1 MKIPYLKKKPELKSY
16 HNVTWEDN
24 YSWIHQ
30 KNILEVLRDKTKL
43 DPEVKNYLDEENSYA
58 NYHLKDTENLQKKLF
73 DEIKG
78 RIKLDDESLPYKDH
92 TYEYW
97 SKTTAVGNYSI
108 KLRKKIDTDLVEEI
122 WNGDEEKKKLETEY
136 FGVGDLEVSN
146 NDKYLGYSLDIK
158 GSEYYTIFIRDIKT
172 NEIITKEI
180 SETSGGITF
189 SLDDKYVFYSKLDQN
204 HRARKIYRHEIGNFN
219 GQDELI
225 FEEKS
230 EAFTVSIGLSSDE
243 KYYFIN
249 TSDHNTSEQY
259 YFGVDEINIK
269 PKLIIKREKGII
281 YSVSSWDSKFFNH
294 TNKDAEDF
302 KIDVSDSLEKQNWKT
317 FIPPRDEV
325 LIGGC
330 TFLKNWI
337 IRSETS
343 NALDKLFVKN
353 ISSGVEE
360 ELIFS
365 NETVYVPGIS
375 LIQKDR
381 DTDNV
386 YLGYSSPK
394 TPSRVYSYNLSTKT
408 KKLVKEQEIPS
419 GHNPEDYIVERVDYK
434 SHDGRLVPLT
444 ITRHKKTKIDGSAN
458 LLLYGYGSY
467 GSSMSPNFSSTRLSL
482 INRDIIWATAHIRGG
497 MEKGMKWWKEGK
509 LINKKNTFEDYIH
522 AAKYLIDN
530 NYSSK
535 GKIIGM
541 GGSAGGLLMG
551 AVVNQAPELFLGI
564 IMAVPFVD
572 SLTTNL
578 DHSLPLT
585 VGEFDEFGNAKD
597 IKEHFD
603 YIFSYAPYNNI
614 KKMDYPH
621 ILITTSLSANTLAV
635 TPEPHENTIF
645 LLWSKLNG
653 LNFST
658 ILSLA
663 INVRSSVF
671 INSEK
676 GKQNEFLIDPLLKP
690 FLGSATFPSNL
701 SILLASITLN
711 SFSEIFLSISCLSFT
726 SFLFS
731 LAL

>member
-1 MKIPYLKKKPELKSY
+1 MKIPHLKKKVELKSC
-16 HNVTWEDN
+16 HDVTWEDN

-30 KNILEVLRDKTKL
+30 QNILEVLKDKSKL
-43 DPEVKNYLDEENSYA
+43 NPEVKKYLDEENSYA
-58 NYHLKDTENLQKKLF
+58 EYHLNDTKSVQKKLF

-97 SKTTAVGNYSI
+97 TKTTATGNYSI
-108 KLRKKIDTDLVEEI
+108 KLRKKIDTGDVEEI
-122 WNGDEEKKKLETEY
+122 WNGDEEKKKLNTEY
-136 FGVGDLEVSN
+136 FGIGDLEVSN

-172 NEIITKEI
+172 KKIISKEI

-189 SLDDKYVFYSKLDQN
+189 SLDDKYIFYSKLDEN
-204 HRARKIYRHEIGNFN
+204 HRARKIYRHEIGNLDDD
-219 GQDELI
+219 DELI

-259 YFGVDEINIK
+259 YFNVNEENPV
-269 PKLIIKREKGII
+269 PKLIIQREKGVL
-281 YSVSSWDSKFFNH
+281 YSISSWNDKFYNH
-294 TNKDAEDF
+294 TNKNAEDF
-302 KIDVSDSLEKQNWKT
+302 KINISDSLEIQNWKT
-317 FIPPRDEV
+317 FIESKNEV

-330 TFLKNWI
+330 TFLKDWI

-343 NALDKLFVKN
+343 NALDKIFIKN
-353 ISSGVEE
+353 ISSGIEE
-360 ELIFS
+360 ELIVS
-365 NETVYVPGIS
+365 DEKVCVPGIS
-375 LIQKDR
+375 LTQRDR
-381 DTDNV
+381 NTDNV

-394 TPSRVYSYNLSTKT
+394 TPSRVYLYNLSTKS

-419 GHNPEDYIVERVDYK
+419 GHNSDDYIVERIEYK

-444 ITRHKKTKIDGSAN
+444 ITRHKKTKIDGTSN

-482 INRDIIWATAHIRGG
+482 IDRDIIWATAHIRGG

-509 LINKKNTFEDYIH
+509 LTNKKNTFKDYNF
-522 AAKYLIDN
+522 AAKYLIDHK
-530 NYSSK
+530 YSSK

-597 IKEHFD
+597 NKEHFD

-621 ILITTSLSANTLAV
+621 ILITTSLSDNRVLFD
-635 TPEPHENTIF
+635 EPAKFTAKLRDHKTDNN
-645 LLWSKLNG
+645 LL
-653 LNFST
+653 
-658 ILSLA
+658 
-663 INVRSSVF
+663 
-671 INSEK
+671 
-676 GKQNEFLIDPLLKP
+676 LLKTEMNA
-690 FLGSATFPSNL
+690 GHGGKSGRDGA
-701 SILLASITLN
+701 IE
-711 SFSEIFLSISCLSFT
+711 EIAIDYAFALKISKKI
-726 SFLFS
+726 
-731 LAL
+731 

>member
-1 MKIPYLKKKPELKSY
+1 MKVPYLKKKPEIKSC
-16 HNVTWEDN
+16 HNIEWEDN

-30 KNILEVLRDKTKL
+30 KNILEVLRDKSKL
-43 DPEVKNYLDEENSYA
+43 DPEVKKYLEEENDYA
-58 NYHLKDTENLQKKLF
+58 EHHLKDTKKLQKSLF
-73 DEIKG
+73 NEIKG
-78 RIKLDDESLPYKDH
+78 RIKLDDESLPFKDH

-97 SKTTAVGNYSI
+97 TKTTEKGNYSI
-108 KLRKKIDTDLVEEI
+108 KLRKKIGTNIVEEI
-122 WNGDEEKKKLETEY
+122 WNGDKEKEKLKTEY

-146 NDKYLGYSLDIK
+146 NDKYLGYSLDLK
-158 GSEYYTIFIRDIKT
+158 GSEYYTIHIRDIKT
-172 NEIITKEI
+172 NKIISKEI
-180 SETSGGITF
+180 TETSGGITF
-189 SLDDKYVFYSKLDQN
+189 SLDDKYIFYSKLDQN
-204 HRARKIYRHEIGNFN
+204 HRARKIYRHEIGNY
-219 GQDELI
+219 QDEDLLI

-230 EAFTVSIGLSSDE
+230 EAFTVGIGLSSDE

-259 YFGVDEINIK
+259 YFNVDEAK
-269 PKLIIKREKGII
+269 PLPKLIMKRERGVL
-281 YSVSSWDSKFFNH
+281 YSVSSWDGKFYNH

-302 KIDVSDSLEKQNWKT
+302 KIDITDNLEKQDWKP
-317 FIPPRDEV
+317 FILPKNEV
-325 LIGGC
+325 LIGGL

-343 NALDKLFVKN
+343 NALDKLFVRNVSTN
-353 ISSGVEE
+353 IEQ

-365 NETVYVPGIS
+365 DEKIYVPGVS
-375 LIQKDR
+375 LTQRNR
-381 DTDNV
+381 DTDEI

-394 TPSRVYSYNLSTKT
+394 TPSRVYKFNLSNKS

-419 GHNPEDYIVERVDYK
+419 GHSPDNYIVERVEFK

-467 GSSMSPNFSSTRLSL
+467 GSSMSPSFSSTRLSL
-482 INRDIIWATAHIRGG
+482 IDRDIIWATAHIRGG

-509 LINKKNTFEDYIH
+509 LTNKKNTFEDYIH
-522 AAKYLIDN
+522 AAQYLIEN
-530 NYSSK
+530 KFTSK

-551 AVVNQAPELFLGI
+551 AVVNQSPELFLGI

-597 IKEHFD
+597 NKEHFD

-614 KKMDYPH
+614 KKKDYPH
-621 ILITTSLSANTLAV
+621 MLITTSLSDNRVLFD
-635 TPEPHENTIF
+635 EPAKFTAKLREYKTDNN
-645 LLWSKLNG
+645 LL
-653 LNFST
+653 
-658 ILSLA
+658 
-663 INVRSSVF
+663 
-671 INSEK
+671 
-676 GKQNEFLIDPLLKP
+676 LLKTEMNA
-690 FLGSATFPSNL
+690 GHGGKSGRDGA
-701 SILLASITLN
+701 IE
-711 SFSEIFLSISCLSFT
+711 EIAIDYAF
-726 SFLFS
+726 
-731 LAL
+731 ALKIAKKI

>member
-43 DPEVKNYLDEENSYA
+43 DPEVKNYLDKENSYA
-58 NYHLKDTENLQKKLF
+58 DYHLKDTENLQKKLF
-73 DEIKG
+73 DEIKA

-97 SKTTAVGNYSI
+97 SKTTAIGNYSI

-146 NDKYLGYSLDIK
+146 NDKYLGYSLDTK

-172 NEIITKEI
+172 NKIITKEI
-180 SETSGGITF
+180 TETSGGITF
-189 SLDDKYVFYSKLDQN
+189 SLDDRYVFYSKLDQN

-219 GQDELI
+219 NQDELI

-259 YFGVDEINIK
+259 YFGVDEINTK
-269 PKLIIKREKGII
+269 PKLIMKREKGII
-281 YSVSSWDSKFFNH
+281 YSVSSWDNKFYNH

-302 KIDVSDSLEKQNWKT
+302 KIDVSDSLEKQNWET

-365 NETVYVPGIS
+365 NENVYVPGIS
-375 LIQKDR
+375 LTQRNR

-394 TPSRVYSYNLSTKT
+394 TPSRVYSYNLSTKA

-509 LINKKNTFEDYIH
+509 LTNKKNTFEDYIH

-621 ILITTSLSANTLAV
+621 ILITTSLSDNRVLFD
-635 TPEPHENTIF
+635 EPAKFTAKLREYKTDNN
-645 LLWSKLNG
+645 LL
-653 LNFST
+653 
-658 ILSLA
+658 
-663 INVRSSVF
+663 
-671 INSEK
+671 
-676 GKQNEFLIDPLLKP
+676 LLKTEMNA
-690 FLGSATFPSNL
+690 GHGGKSGRDGA
-701 SILLASITLN
+701 IE
-711 SFSEIFLSISCLSFT
+711 EIAIDYAF
-726 SFLFS
+726 
-731 LAL
+731 ALKIAEKI

>member
-73 DEIKG
+73 DEIKA

-97 SKTTAVGNYSI
+97 SKTTAIGNYSI

-146 NDKYLGYSLDIK
+146 NDKYLGYSLDTK

-172 NEIITKEI
+172 NKIITKEI
-180 SETSGGITF
+180 TETSGGITF
-189 SLDDKYVFYSKLDQN
+189 SLDDRYVFYSKLDQN

-219 GQDELI
+219 NQDELI

-259 YFGVDEINIK
+259 YFGVDEINTK
-269 PKLIIKREKGII
+269 PKLIMKREKGII
-281 YSVSSWDSKFFNH
+281 YSVSSWDNKFYNH

-302 KIDVSDSLEKQNWKT
+302 KIDVSDSLEKQNWET

-365 NETVYVPGIS
+365 NENVYVPGIS
-375 LIQKDR
+375 LTQRNR

-394 TPSRVYSYNLSTKT
+394 TPSRVYSYNLSTKA

-509 LINKKNTFEDYIH
+509 LTNKKNTFEDYIH

-621 ILITTSLSANTLAV
+621 ILITTSLSDNRVLFD
-635 TPEPHENTIF
+635 EPAKFTAKLREYKTDNN
-645 LLWSKLNG
+645 LL
-653 LNFST
+653 
-658 ILSLA
+658 
-663 INVRSSVF
+663 
-671 INSEK
+671 
-676 GKQNEFLIDPLLKP
+676 LLKTEMNA
-690 FLGSATFPSNL
+690 GHGGKSGRDGA
-701 SILLASITLN
+701 IE
-711 SFSEIFLSISCLSFT
+711 EIAIDYAF
-726 SFLFS
+726 
-731 LAL
+731 ALKVAEKI